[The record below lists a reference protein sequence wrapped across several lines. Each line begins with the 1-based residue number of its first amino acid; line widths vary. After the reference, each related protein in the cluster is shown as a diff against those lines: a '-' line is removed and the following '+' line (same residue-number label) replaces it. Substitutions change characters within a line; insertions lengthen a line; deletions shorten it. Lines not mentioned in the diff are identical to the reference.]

1 MAALK
6 GITAGVG
13 FAAGRSPGARPPAAP
28 SPPPAVPPA
37 HTFQQAVTKLRI
49 GSRPPAIKLCCM
61 WGNIICCWAF
71 VEGVSHYIWKRN
83 IDRDRFATSIK
94 SGWLTVPMSSN
105 FLDTNILK
113 AKLLEA
119 HLIENRFSK
128 PCSLKSLTVNP
139 HSLKRLLCVR
149 SDCGS
154 GACQFR
160 GPREPVETCNNVKS
174 RARKYA
180 RGVE

>member
-1 MAALK
+1 MPL
-6 GITAGVG
+6 
-13 FAAGRSPGARPPAAP
+13 
-28 SPPPAVPPA
+28 
-37 HTFQQAVTKLRI
+37 
-49 GSRPPAIKLCCM
+49 
-61 WGNIICCWAF
+61 
-71 VEGVSHYIWKRN
+71 
-83 IDRDRFATSIK
+83 
-94 SGWLTVPMSSN
+94 SSN

-128 PCSLKSLTVNP
+128 PRSLKSLTVNP

-174 RARKYA
+174 RARKYV